1 MGVKRPRCFFDITI
15 GGIPVGRVV
24 MQLFNDVC
32 PKTVENFRA
41 LCTGEKGIGK
51 TTGKPLHYQGTTF
64 HRVVKDFMV
73 QSGDFSDGNG
83 KGGESI
89 YSGQF
94 ADENFD
100 LKHDAPFLLSMANKG
115 PNTNGS
121 QFFVLTQPAPHLD
134 GIHTVF
140 GHVISGK
147 EVIKEI
153 EELQVDKKN
162 RPLQDARIVN
172 CGELV
177 PKKKKEESSEEDS
190 SSSSDEEEKLRKKL
204 KKEKKKAKKAARKA
218 EKEEGE
224 LEDQASHPLIQLSN
238 IDPDTIPDIPNNRFL
253 DRNPGHREERRDD
266 RDKGASK
273 VVGGKKVKGRGT
285 MMYRP
290 ATKSRSRSRSRGD
303 RRRERRG
310 RERSMTP
317 PHWKQAERRT
327 VSLAEFEKNKKEA
340 AKREEER
347 EKREEERRERH
358 QKRKEEEER
367 RNMERE
373 LKKAAE
379 IEKRVKDE
387 ELRKERKFREEK
399 RSEMEGMDY
408 DKLDFD
414 PEEGEDDETVLRLR
428 ALETQ
433 ARNLIPNY
441 GSPPK
446 PRTSSEDSSH
456 QPSTSK
462 AGRGLVGDSDSSD
475 DGGDRDV
482 RRRRKTRSPSP
493 SPLKKKDTR
502 AKSKSRSRSRPRRRR
517 SSRRS
522 RSRSV
527 KKSRRS
533 RRSRTR
539 SRSRSKPR
547 NSRRSRSRRS
557 RTPKRKNSRSRSRKS
572 RRRSKSDSSRSRSRS
587 RRGRRSRSRSR
598 SRRR

>member
-1 MGVKRPRCFFDITI
+1 M
-15 GGIPVGRVV
+15 GRVV
-24 MQLFNDVC
+24 MQLFSDVC

-73 QSGDFSDGNG
+73 QSGDFSEGNG

-100 LKHDAPFLLSMANKG
+100 LKHDVPFLLSMANKG

-121 QFFVLTQPAPHLD
+121 QFFVLTQAAPHLD

-177 PKKKKEESSEEDS
+177 PKKKKDESSEEES
-190 SSSSDEEEKLRKKL
+190 SSSSDEEEKERKKL
-204 KKEKKKAKKAARKA
+204 KKEKKKAKKAAKKA

-224 LEDQASHPLIQLSN
+224 LEEQQSHPLVQLSN
-238 IDPDTIPDIPNNRFL
+238 IDPDSIPDVPSNRFL
-253 DRNPGHREERRDD
+253 DRNPGQREDRRDEGD
-266 RDKGASK
+266 RGSHK
-273 VVGGKKVKGRGT
+273 VMGGKKVKGRGT

-290 ATKSRSRSRSRGD
+290 ASRSKSRSKSRGD

-340 AKREEER
+340 ARREDER

-367 RNMERE
+367 RDMERE
-373 LKKAAE
+373 LRKAAE
-379 IEKRVKDE
+379 MEKRAKDE

-414 PEEGEDDETVLRLR
+414 PEEGDEDETALRLR

-446 PRTSSEDSSH
+446 PRSSSEDSSH

-462 AGRGLVGDSDSSD
+462 AGRRGLVGDSESSD

-482 RRRRKTRSPSP
+482 RRRRKSRSASPSP
-493 SPLKKKDTR
+493 IKRKDNR
-502 AKSKSRSRSRPRRRR
+502 AARSRSKSRKRA
-517 SSRRS
+517 SRRS
-522 RSRSV
+522 RSRS
-527 KKSRRS
+527 KRDRKPK
-533 RRSRTR
+533 
-539 SRSRSKPR
+539 SRSRSKAR
-547 NSRRSRSRRS
+547 NSRRSRSRSRTSRKRRDSRSKRRS
-557 RTPKRKNSRSRSRKS
+557 R
-572 RRRSKSDSSRSRSRS
+572 SDSSRSRSRS
-587 RRGRRSRSRSR
+587 KSRGNRRSRSS